1 MSVRRDYEE
10 LVAITKTYDLIL
22 WSCNHTGKW
31 WEVHQGL
38 TLDKCLKTIRQDP
51 TFQP

>member
-1 MSVRRDYEE
+1 VRH
-10 LVAITKTYDLIL
+10 A
-22 WSCNHTGKW
+22 GKW

-38 TLDKCLKTIRQDP
+38 TLDKCLKTIREDP